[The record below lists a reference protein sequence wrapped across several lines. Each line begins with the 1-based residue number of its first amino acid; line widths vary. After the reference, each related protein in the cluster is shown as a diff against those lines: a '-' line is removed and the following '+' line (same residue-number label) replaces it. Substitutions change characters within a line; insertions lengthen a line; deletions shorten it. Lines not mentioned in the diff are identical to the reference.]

1 MPGTFLNTLYKF
13 ISYNLYNESNEV
25 QFNFKQENEEQRSY
39 ITHATA
45 YNGHVWQYCQTSKTV
60 L

>member
-25 QFNFKQENEEQRSY
+25 QFNFKFISYNLYNESNEVQF
-39 ITHATA
+39 
-45 YNGHVWQYCQTSKTV
+45 NFK
-60 L
+60 